1 MQATKQ
7 MLWPKGNLSCM
18 PRRMDKELVTFEVTG
33 RRATEVVKSV
43 LRPVKATDKETKEA
57 WRRLSGN
64 KGPGAVPR
72 GMLVGLDVYDPR
84 LA

>member
-1 MQATKQ
+1 
-7 MLWPKGNLSCM
+7 M
-18 PRRMDKELVTFEVTG
+18 PRRMERELVTFEVTG

-43 LRPVKATDKETKEA
+43 LRPVNATDKVTKEG
-57 WRRLSGN
+57 WRMLSGE

-72 GMLVGLDVYDPR
+72 GMVLGVEVYDPR